1 MGQTFTYK
9 CTNCNYEVE
18 TSGKKDCGF
27 HAVVRPYI
35 CNDCKI
41 INDVLIGEYGKVFNK
56 EKLTK
61 DQKDFYKCS
70 NCDGENIVVWDNKK
84 KPCPK
89 CGNKMIKDPKKPII
103 LWD

>member
-1 MGQTFTYK
+1 MGQIYRYK

-18 TSGKKDCGF
+18 TSGKKDFGMI
-27 HAVVRPYI
+27 AVVRPYI

-41 INDVLIGEYGKVFNK
+41 ITDVLIGETGKVFNK
-56 EKLTK
+56 GKLTN

-70 NCDGENIVVWDNKK
+70 NCKGENIIVWNNKK

-89 CGNKMIKDPKKPII
+89 CGNKMKKDPKKPMIM
-103 LWD
+103 WD